1 MGKSEKLGEI
11 AARLRAHYGPIR
23 RRPGGD
29 LLDILI
35 GTILSQN
42 TSDLN
47 RDRAYAELRRRFPRW
62 EDVLSAPV
70 EEVER
75 AIQGAGL
82 YRQRAR
88 RIKQVLARLAE
99 ERGELSLEFLR
110 KLSDEEAERWLL
122 SLPGVGKKT
131 AYIVLLFGLGR
142 PFFPVDTHIARVTRR
157 LGLLGEREE
166 PHAAL
171 APIVPEGKE
180 LELHLHLIRLGR
192 EVCRPRRPRCQ
203 VCPLADLCHH
213 VLSKLDPALRP
224 LLREGIPPPL
234 LVSYGERRTELARV
248 DREGL
253 LALAADPEVRYLAPS
268 RKLSPKEGSG

>member
-1 MGKSEKLGEI
+1 MGKSEKLVEI
-11 AARLRAHYGPIR
+11 AARLRAHYGPSG

-62 EDVLSAPV
+62 EEVLTAPV
-70 EEVER
+70 EEVEE
-75 AIQGAGL
+75 AIRGAGL
-82 YRQRAR
+82 HRQRAR
-88 RIKQVLARLAE
+88 RIKQVLSRLSE
-99 ERGELSLEFLR
+99 ERGELSLGFLR
-110 KLSDEEAERWLL
+110 ALPDGEAERWLL

-142 PFFPVDTHIARVTRR
+142 HFFPVDTHIARVTRR
-157 LGLLGEREE
+157 LGLVGEREE

-171 APIVPEGKE
+171 APHVPRGKE

-192 EVCRPRRPRCQ
+192 EVCRPRHPRCQ
-203 VCPLADLCHH
+203 AGPLPDLCGY

-224 LLREGIPPPL
+224 LLRQGTPPPL
-234 LVSYGERRTELARV
+234 LVQYEGGDTEPAQV
-248 DREGL
+248 DRAGL
-253 LALAADPEVRYLAPS
+253 LALAADPQVRYLEPAH
-268 RKLSPKEGSG
+268 KLSPKEGR